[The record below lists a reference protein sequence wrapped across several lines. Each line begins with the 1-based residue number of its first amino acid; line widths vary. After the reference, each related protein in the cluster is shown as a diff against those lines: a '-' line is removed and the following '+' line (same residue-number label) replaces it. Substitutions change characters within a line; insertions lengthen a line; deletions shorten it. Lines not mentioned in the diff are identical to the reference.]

1 MTTIKQAIEFA
12 KDAKAVDFKD
22 VINGI
27 LADKVQDQLQL
38 TKMRVSNTMFGD
50 KEEQEDTSQ
59 SEFRTDA
66 EDKVDEDL

>member
-22 VINGI
+22 VINSI

>member
-1 MTTIKQAIEFA
+1 MTTIQKAIEFA